1 MAETGRKSSNR
12 AISPVIGSLMMIT
25 LVLLLA
31 AVSAGLFLGYSDEL
45 DESATSYDSDA
56 CPGFQ
61 EVEFSTGGD
70 DFDDF
75 LQELTDNNCA
85 MWLQSENFES
95 EGGTAVRWNDA
106 GPNDFHAK
114 QDDTSNAPQIKQ
126 DSTLGIDV
134 LEFQA
139 DHSSLDEDDNDPD
152 PGSTDGDY
160 LSIDRD
166 IDELGVDE
174 DSGLVVVALL
184 KVDNFDRGGTWTIG
198 EAGEDGKEFS
208 MRTCGNY
215 DFDGCQSSNTEG
227 EWRGQHWGTADV
239 DFDSG
244 DESAGEW
251 IILTHAYDGS
261 EVTIRVNGQEVAT
274 DSVDLDLSANRNIQ
288 IGRWVRL
295 DDDPHYY
302 FDGRMAELIIFDRK
316 LADSEIETVEE
327 YLRDEY
333 GISLSGPIGDTD

>member
-1 MAETGRKSSNR
+1 VAEESKKYSSR
-12 AISPVIGSLMMIT
+12 AISPLTGSLMMIV
-25 LVLLLA
+25 LVLLLV
-31 AVSAGLFLGYSDEL
+31 AVTAGVFLGYSSEL
-45 DESATSYDSDA
+45 EESVASYDSDA

-61 EVEFSTGGD
+61 EVEFSAGGD
-70 DFDDF
+70 SFEEF

-85 MWLQSENFES
+85 LWLKSESFES
-95 EGGTAVRWNDA
+95 EGGAAVRWNDA
-106 GPNDFHAK
+106 GPNGFDAK

-126 DSTLGIDV
+126 DSALGIDV

-139 DHSSLDEDDNDPD
+139 DHSSLDKDDNDPD

-174 DSGLVVVALL
+174 ESGFVVVALL

-198 EAGEDGKEFS
+198 KAGEDGKEFS

-215 DFDGCQSSNTEG
+215 NFDGCQSSDTEG
-227 EWRGQHWGTADV
+227 EWRAQHWGTADV

-244 DESAGEW
+244 DESAGNW
-251 IILTHAYDGS
+251 MVLTHEYDGS
-261 EVTIRVNGQEVAT
+261 EVTIRVNGQEVAK
-274 DSVDLDLSANRNIQ
+274 DSVDLDLSTNRDIQ
-288 IGRWVRL
+288 IGRWMRL

-302 FDGRMAELIIFDRK
+302 FDGRMAEITIFDRT
-316 LADSEIETVEE
+316 LADSELETVEE
-327 YLRDEY
+327 YLSDEY
-333 GISLSGPIGDTD
+333 GVSLDGPIGDTD